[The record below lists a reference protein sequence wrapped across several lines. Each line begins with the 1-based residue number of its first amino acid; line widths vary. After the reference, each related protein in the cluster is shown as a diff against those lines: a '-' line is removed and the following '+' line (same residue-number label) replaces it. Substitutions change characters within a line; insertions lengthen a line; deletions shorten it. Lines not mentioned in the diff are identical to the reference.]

1 MKEAS
6 LHLVTFDTTDL
17 DVCLAFLKRDVYNC
31 RNHGHVKVQATG
43 VGCMKHRD
51 RISNTLGVEYVYLIK
66 LISNVLIVQIRVFF
80 LKIFKFVLN
89 KPILSSSLIEL
100 VRIIIT

>member
-1 MKEAS
+1 MMHRHFRNLLIIPHIFIQSCSGKREAS

-17 DVCLAFLKRDVYNC
+17 DACLEFVKRDVYNC

-51 RISNTLGVEYVYLIK
+51 RISNTLGVEYVYIII
-66 LISNVLIVQIRVFF
+66 LISNIS
-80 LKIFKFVLN
+80 N
-89 KPILSSSLIEL
+89 
-100 VRIIIT
+100 IT